1 MLSTTEMRNLASDE
15 TALAWSIQGVDLDSK
30 DNFGNPVS
38 APVLMAQEDVP
49 ETSRATAGLG
59 KHQTKALDVL
69 RGLIADAETNTQG
82 HSIAHTLAS
91 VERRHAGCWHST
103 QPRTRTTRHP
113 RVSRTRVAR
122 RRQLPVSG
130 EWLLNVRSGVRLSV
144 RCPVS
149 IENRTGPDN
158 LT

>member
-1 MLSTTEMRNLASDE
+1 MRNLASDE

-82 HSIAHTLAS
+82 HSIARIPWHLWKDAMQDAGIPRNRVPEQRDTL
-91 VERRHAGCWHST
+91 
-103 QPRTRTTRHP
+103 
-113 RVSRTRVAR
+113 VSRGLVL
-122 RRQLPVSG
+122 QDG
-130 EWLLNVRSGVRLSV
+130 
-144 RCPVS
+144 
-149 IENRTGPDN
+149 DN
-158 LT
+158 YRFPGNGY